1 MISEGCPEDALS
13 DEQAAKRASTAERSQ
28 THAKVHEAFDF
39 NAFLY
44 AFLKREKSF
53 NPSADVRK
61 SLIISRK
68 MAEGFENQ
76 ILQTLQPSS
85 QTFQYGFKTQQ
96 PVPTPAPKELPPPV
110 PGFRRTIRRFE
121 NPVPGFRF
129 SKPGTEKSTR
139 RLRHAEGLK
148 KQILQPYLC

>member
-1 MISEGCPEDALS
+1 
-13 DEQAAKRASTAERSQ
+13 
-28 THAKVHEAFDF
+28 
-39 NAFLY
+39 
-44 AFLKREKSF
+44 
-53 NPSADVRK
+53 
-61 SLIISRK
+61 

-85 QTFQYGFKTQQ
+85 QTFQHGFKTLQ

-121 NPVPGFRF
+121 NPVPGFENRK
-129 SKPGTEKSTR
+129 SGTEKSTR

-148 KQILQPYLC
+148 KQILQPYLR

>member
-1 MISEGCPEDALS
+1 MISEGCLEDALS

-44 AFLKREKSF
+44 VFLKREKSF
-53 NPSADVRK
+53 NPSVDVRK
-61 SLIISRK
+61 YMIISRK
-68 MAEGFENQ
+68 MAEGFKNQ

-85 QTFQYGFKTQQ
+85 QTFQHGFKTLQ

-121 NPVPGFRF
+121 NPVPGFENR
-129 SKPGTEKSTR
+129 KPGTEKSTR

>member
-1 MISEGCPEDALS
+1 
-13 DEQAAKRASTAERSQ
+13 
-28 THAKVHEAFDF
+28 
-39 NAFLY
+39 
-44 AFLKREKSF
+44 
-53 NPSADVRK
+53 
-61 SLIISRK
+61 

-85 QTFQYGFKTQQ
+85 QTFQHGFKTQQ
-96 PVPTPAPKELPPPV
+96 PVPTPAPKELPLPV

-139 RLRHAEGLK
+139 RLKHAEGLE
-148 KQILQPYLC
+148 KQILQPYLR

>member
-1 MISEGCPEDALS
+1 MFLEGCLEDALS

-44 AFLKREKSF
+44 VFLKREKSF

-68 MAEGFENQ
+68 MAEGFDFQ

-85 QTFQYGFKTQQ
+85 QTFQHGFKTLQ
-96 PVPTPAPKELPPPV
+96 PVPTPAPKE
-110 PGFRRTIRRFE
+110 
-121 NPVPGFRF
+121 
-129 SKPGTEKSTR
+129 
-139 RLRHAEGLK
+139 
-148 KQILQPYLC
+148 